1 MDKYDIIIN
10 AEQQFAREVALG
22 VIYLR
27 SPSVWHYVIPGMFII
42 DFLRRGSII
51 RKYTETFM
59 FPRKLALQAA
69 RDLSRDNTKAFMVT
83 SRETEI
89 KNRLTALKLDS
100 QDLVMA
106 QTETV
111 DLLIDH
117 YVKLLQAEGERYYD
131 LIQKAYSSRKNFEAH
146 LRQITAAENKVDR
159 AILARVGDNPAVKE
173 KLELEARQVE
183 NRRQKILEDIF

>member
-42 DFLRRGSII
+42 DFLRRGSTI

-69 RDLSRDNTKAFMVT
+69 RDLSGDHTKASMAP

-89 KNRLTALKLDS
+89 KNWLTALKLDS

-106 QTETV
+106 QKQTV

-117 YVKLLQAEGERYYD
+117 YVKLLQAEGESYYD
-131 LIQKAYSSRKNFEAH
+131 LIQNAYSSPKSFEFH
-146 LRQITAAENKVDR
+146 LRQITTAENEVDR
-159 AILARVGDNPAVKE
+159 AILARIGDNQAVKE

-183 NRRQKILEDIF
+183 NRRQKILEDVF